1 MSTSKRLALLVG
13 INQFKNYP
21 TAALNGC
28 VNDANDMA
36 ALLKDVLG
44 FKDSEI
50 TVLTDKQATKAHI
63 MSKLKSMVDAA
74 KAGQAEYLV
83 FSFSSHGTQ
92 LPDQSGDEDDKADE
106 VFCPHDLAAKGDK
119 WDPDYVISDDELH
132 DLFIQLPKT
141 ARLEAFLDTCH
152 SGTGLKDIDPIKLL
166 LPDAPKPR
174 YLPPPS
180 LEAFERVDKLKL
192 RGLVNGRTKREKPP
206 GETCILWAACK
217 ADQTSADASFNARA
231 NGAFT
236 YHYIKA
242 VRESTNELIRTKI
255 RDRVRTAL
263 KQGKFEQI
271 PQLETNA
278 TNRGKRSG

>member
-1 MSTSKRLALLVG
+1 MLKRLALLVG

-36 ALLKDVLG
+36 ALLKDMFA
-44 FKDSEI
+44 FKDSDI
-50 TVLTDKQATKAHI
+50 TVLTDKQATKARI

-74 KAGQAEYLV
+74 KTGRADYLI

-92 LPDQSGDEDDKADE
+92 LPDESGDESDKADE
-106 VFCPHDLAAKGDK
+106 VFCPHDLAAKDDK
-119 WDPDYVISDDELH
+119 WDPNYVISDDELH

-141 ARLEAFLDTCH
+141 AQLEAFLDTCH
-152 SGTGLKDIDPIKLL
+152 SGTGLKDIDPMKLL
-166 LPDAPKPR
+166 LPGAPKPR

-180 LEAFERVDKLKL
+180 LEAFERVSKLAP
-192 RGLVNGRTKREKPP
+192 RGLVNGRAKREKLP
-206 GETCILWAACK
+206 GDTCILWAACK

-236 YHYIKA
+236 FHFIKA
-242 VRESTNELIRTKI
+242 MRESKNELGRMKI
-255 RDRVRTAL
+255 RDRVRAAL
-263 KQGKFEQI
+263 KQGKFDQI
-271 PQLETNA
+271 PQLETDA